1 MKYFSSFKIAS
12 IDKLDTVFDAVRTTM
27 SVVGLFTVSI
37 LTLQLLD
44 RGVTVSGA
52 TESGI
57 ATQGTIEGPAAPFG
71 LNLVSVQLTDSRQRL
86 LAQYLAS
93 SYRIAPE
100 AAAEL
105 VAATHAAGRIV
116 GLDPVLLLAVMAVES
131 RFNPIAESDMGAKG
145 LMQIIPK
152 YHLDKLA
159 SHGGAAAVLDPW
171 VNILVGSQI
180 LREYASRGG
189 NLATG
194 LQQYNGAAS
203 DPTMRYSERVFAE
216 KLVFERFLRD
226 NNLQY
231 TKAEI

>member
-1 MKYFSSFKIAS
+1 MNYFSSFKIPKFE
-12 IDKLDTVFDAVRTTM
+12 KLDAVFDGVRTTM
-27 SVVGLFTVSI
+27 SIVGLLTVLMLS
-37 LTLQLLD
+37 LRMLD
-44 RGVTVSGA
+44 QGVMVTGTAEAV
-52 TESGI
+52 I
-57 ATQGTIEGPAAPFG
+57 ASQNKIEDANSPIGLSHVAAQIADPH
-71 LNLVSVQLTDSRQRL
+71 QRM
-86 LAQYLAS
+86 LARYLS
-93 SYRIAPE
+93 TTFRIAPE

-105 VAATHAAGRIV
+105 VAAAHAAGRIV
-116 GLDPVLLLAVMAVES
+116 GLDPILLLAVMAVES

-159 SHGGAAAVLDPW
+159 THGGEAAVLDPW

-194 LQQYNGAAS
+194 LQQYNGAAN

-226 NNLQY
+226 NLLQY
-231 TKAEI
+231 TKADI

>member
-1 MKYFSSFKIAS
+1 MKYLASFRVTTIE
-12 IDKLDTVFDAVRTTM
+12 KLNIVFDAVRTSM
-27 SVVGLFTVSI
+27 SIVGLFTVSI

-44 RGVTVSGA
+44 RGVSVTGT
-52 TESGI
+52 TESSV
-57 ATQGTIEGPAAPFG
+57 AVQSNIEGPGLPTG
-71 LNLVSVQLTDSRQRL
+71 LNLVSTQLTDSRQRL
-86 LAQYLAS
+86 LAQFLSS

-105 VAATHAAGRIV
+105 VAAAHAAGRIV

-159 SHGGAAAVLDPW
+159 AHGGAAAVLDPW

-180 LREYASRGG
+180 LREYSSRGG
-189 NLATG
+189 NLAVG
-194 LQQYNGAAS
+194 LQQYNGATS
-203 DPTMRYSERVFAE
+203 DPTMRYSERVFTE
-216 KLVFERFLRD
+216 KLIFERFLRD
-226 NNLQY
+226 NHLQY

>member
-1 MKYFSSFKIAS
+1 MKYFSLIKIPNFE
-12 IDKLDTVFDAVRTTM
+12 KLDTVFDGVRTTM
-27 SVVGLFTVSI
+27 SIVGLFTVVMLS
-37 LTLQLLD
+37 LQMLD
-44 RGVTVSGA
+44 QGVTV
-52 TESGI
+52 T
-57 ATQGTIEGPAAPFG
+57 GTIETEIASQRKIEDASSPIG
-71 LNLVSVQLTDSRQRL
+71 LTLVSSPLTDPRQRM
-86 LAQYLAS
+86 LARYLSS

-159 SHGGAAAVLDPW
+159 THGGAAAVLDPW

-180 LREYASRGG
+180 LRECSSRGG

-194 LQQYNGAAS
+194 LQQYNGAAN
-203 DPTMRYSERVFAE
+203 DPAMRYSERVFAE
-216 KLVFERFLRD
+216 KLIFERFLRD
-226 NNLQY
+226 NLLQY
-231 TKAEI
+231 TKADI